1 MFLSSFSF
9 VFLVSSCS
17 LSCCHKCSPANMAHS
32 SNHVRFISE
41 RSRSRDE
48 PMWHHRQPQH
58 RNQYRDAWHEV
69 PPVPRLRKVLI
80 IVDLDAVRPLMNKIH
95 DDVMD
100 STTCDVLPSLS
111 RNEELALFTYNV
123 LVDTHQL
130 ESLTVYNLLY
140 NISQHIWYT
149 WDRYLSPSSMDLRW
163 HKMKLETPS
172 PFAMKTAWLNFFMN
186 TVLIGLRAKNLASY
200 FQVTFDISR
209 LTISHTSCA

>member
-1 MFLSSFSF
+1 
-9 VFLVSSCS
+9 
-17 LSCCHKCSPANMAHS
+17 MAHS

-41 RSRSRDE
+41 RSRSPDE

-58 RNQYRDAWHEV
+58 RNQYRDAWHDV

-111 RNEELALFTYNV
+111 RNEELALFTYHV
-123 LVDTHQL
+123 LVDTRQL
-130 ESLTVYNLLY
+130 ETLTVYNLLY

-149 WDRYLSPSSMDLRW
+149 WDLYLSPSSMDLRW
-163 HKMKLETPS
+163 QDETGDTFALRNEDRLVELLHEYRPHWTEGQEFGILFPS
-172 PFAMKTAWLNFFMN
+172 N
-186 TVLIGLRAKNLASY
+186 IRY
-200 FQVTFDISR
+200 FT
-209 LTISHTSCA
+209 SHYQPYIMRMSCHEALPNRNMLP

>member
-1 MFLSSFSF
+1 
-9 VFLVSSCS
+9 
-17 LSCCHKCSPANMAHS
+17 
-32 SNHVRFISE
+32 
-41 RSRSRDE
+41 
-48 PMWHHRQPQH
+48 MWHHRQPQH

-111 RNEELALFTYNV
+111 RNEELALFTYHV
-123 LVDTHQL
+123 LVDTRQL
-130 ESLTVYNLLY
+130 ETLTVYNLLY